1 VSEPGDPKLG
11 PAMNVS
17 VSIPPTL
24 RRFCG
29 DQEQVE
35 VAPGTVADAIDQLHQ
50 RFNGIRDRLLD
61 PAGNVRGSVLI
72 FVNQEDIRFLQNQKT
87 PICGGDEVSI
97 IPAFAGG

>member
-1 VSEPGDPKLG
+1 MSDPIPGHPG
-11 PAMNVS
+11 PVGTVS

-35 VAPGTVADAIDQLHQ
+35 VAPGTVAEAIDQLQQ

-61 PAGNVRGSVLI
+61 PAGNIRGSVLI
-72 FVNQEDIRFLQNQKT
+72 FVNQEDIRFLEHQKT
-87 PICGGDEVSI
+87 RVHGGDEVSI

>member
-1 VSEPGDPKLG
+1 MPDQTISTPPGTR
-11 PAMNVS
+11 VV

-29 DQEQVE
+29 DHDQVE

-61 PAGNVRGSVLI
+61 PSGNVRGSVLI
-72 FVNQEDIRFLQNQKT
+72 FVNQEDIRFLENQGT
-87 PICGGDEVSI
+87 PIRPGDEVSI

>member
-1 VSEPGDPKLG
+1 MSDPIPGHPGLAKT
-11 PAMNVS
+11 VS

-29 DQEQVE
+29 DQEHVE
-35 VAPGTVADAIDQLHQ
+35 VAPGTVAEAIDQLHQ

-61 PAGNVRGSVLI
+61 PAGNIRGSVLV

-87 PICGGDEVSI
+87 PVQGGDELSI